1 MVGHT
6 TRLRARVIC
15 VTIGLGLAACGKS
28 DGPPSSDAP
37 AKADTPRAKAPA
49 DLVAVG
55 PFEVEGSKMYA
66 DPRDQVITPW
76 LKKGVWEPLETA
88 LFRSEI
94 GEGDVVVDVGANV
107 GYYTLIAAQK
117 VGKTGQVWAFEPDPD
132 SFELLRRNVELNG
145 YDNVQLVPKALGAKP
160 GTLRLYR
167 HPTNRG
173 DHRIYDP
180 GDTREAVQ
188 VAVTTLDQYFAT
200 RDRVDLIKIDTQG
213 AECTILAGA
222 GQTLQRHDD
231 VRLIM
236 EYTPQYIRQMGAD
249 PAACLSGLDE
259 LGFAFYE
266 ILEFA
271 QNKAVVKTDLDTLRA
286 RYPESKDDY
295 TNLFLPSRRQ
305 LAAGG
310 TGGSGSDGGSGSGA
324 TSGLGSGSG
333 G

>member
-1 MVGHT
+1 MLGHT
-6 TRLRARVIC
+6 TRLGARVAC
-15 VTIGLGLAACGKS
+15 VAIGLSLPACGRSDAPTPS
-28 DGPPSSDAP
+28 DGPDEARNV
-37 AKADTPRAKAPA
+37 DAKAPGE
-49 DLVAVG
+49 VATVG

-66 DPRDQVITPW
+66 DPRDEVITPW

-94 GEGDVVVDVGANV
+94 DEGDVVVDVGANV

-132 SFELLRRNVELNG
+132 AFEILRRNVELNG
-145 YDNVQLVPKALGAKP
+145 YDNVQLVPKALGAEP

-173 DHRIYDP
+173 DHRVYDP
-180 GDTREAVQ
+180 GDAREAVD
-188 VAVTTLDQYFAT
+188 VEVTTLDQYFAT
-200 RDRVDLIKIDTQG
+200 RERVDLVKIDTQG

-222 GQTLQRHDD
+222 GETLKRHDD
-231 VRLIM
+231 VRVIM

-249 PAACLSGLDE
+249 PGACLSRLDA
-259 LGFAFYE
+259 LGFSFYE

-271 QNKAVVKTDLDTLRA
+271 QKKAVVKTDLQTLRA

-310 TGGSGSDGGSGSGA
+310 GSGSSGA
-324 TSGLGSGSG
+324 GSDDE
-333 G
+333 

>member
-1 MVGHT
+1 M
-6 TRLRARVIC
+6 
-15 VTIGLGLAACGKS
+15 
-28 DGPPSSDAP
+28 
-37 AKADTPRAKAPA
+37 
-49 DLVAVG
+49 G
-55 PFEVEGSKMYA
+55 PFEVEGSKMYG

-107 GYYTLIAAQK
+107 GYYTLIAAHK
-117 VGKTGQVWAFEPDPD
+117 VGKTGKVWAFEPDPD
-132 SFELLRRNVELNG
+132 AFELLRRNVQLNG

-160 GTLRLYR
+160 GTLKLFR

-180 GDTREAVQ
+180 GDQREV
-188 VAVTTLDQYFAT
+188 VNVEVTTLDQYFGAT
-200 RDRVDLIKIDTQG
+200 EQRVDLIKIDTQG
-213 AECTILAGA
+213 AECAILAGA

-236 EYTPQYIRQMGAD
+236 EYTPQFIRQMGSD
-249 PAACLSGLDE
+249 PATCLSGLDG
-259 LGFAFYE
+259 LGFTFYE

-271 QNKAVVKTDLDTLRA
+271 EKKGVVKTDLATLKT

-295 TNLFLPSRRQ
+295 TNLFLPSRKQ
-305 LAAGG
+305 LATAD
-310 TGGSGSDGGSGSGA
+310 TGGFGDGGGSGSGTGA
-324 TSGLGSGSG
+324 
-333 G
+333 